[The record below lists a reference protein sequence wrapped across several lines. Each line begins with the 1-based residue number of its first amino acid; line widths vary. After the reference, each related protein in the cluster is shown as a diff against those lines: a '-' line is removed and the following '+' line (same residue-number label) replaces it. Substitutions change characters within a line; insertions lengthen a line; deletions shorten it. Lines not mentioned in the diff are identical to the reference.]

1 MIAAR
6 MDYALRSAILLPK
19 HVWFMLCGCGG
30 CASASAGGGRVGSW
44 GGSNPGVAG
53 LNDTVAVVGQKS
65 NKKKYKKIT
74 VATDHFGS
82 LMRRALF
89 SLLRVQDGLT

>member
-6 MDYALRSAILLPK
+6 MDYPLRSAILLPK

-53 LNDTVAVVGQKS
+53 KAGSFSGALLNDTVAASAVNVSSAKS
-65 NKKKYKKIT
+65 QTK
-74 VATDHFGS
+74 
-82 LMRRALF
+82 
-89 SLLRVQDGLT
+89 